1 MITEILGAPFIA
13 SVTRSAAIKPFFR
26 RALIG
31 RMDRADRHSMVP
43 YLTHWR
49 HGARRIAANLAA
61 VRMHAR
67 AIR

>member
-1 MITEILGAPFIA
+1 MITEILGAPLTPSIA
-13 SVTRSAAIKPFFR
+13 AQRSIKPFFR

-49 HGARRIAANLAA
+49 HGARRIAANLTA

-67 AIR
+67 AIQ